1 LKAIALSAR
10 LKDALQKFI
19 VSLKPSE
26 SAILAIV
33 AVLVGLGSGIGVW
46 LFGRLI
52 NLTHEFYF
60 GVIGAEISQFGAWT
74 IVLIPCLGGLVVGLL
89 ARYSIYIHK
98 EKFAGVAEIKRSV
111 ALENGRLRYKR
122 APARIF
128 ASILSI
134 GSGASVGP
142 EDPSV
147 QIGSNFGSM
156 IGQIIQLPPERI
168 RALTAAGAA
177 GGIAAAFNAP
187 IAGVFFAMEVIL
199 GSLGGRAFGFLAL
212 AAVASAVFT
221 QAVLGREPA
230 FHVPHYTYN
239 SLWELPLYFA
249 LGLITGPIA
258 AFYARMIHVMKDRFD
273 KWNVPR
279 LVKPVAAGF
288 ILGVVAIWLPE
299 VLGFGYATIGD
310 VLKGAM
316 PPLLALIGLFVAKL
330 LLTPICLGGGFFG
343 GVFAPAL
350 FIGAMLGAAYGVVVQ
365 ELFPALNL
373 EPSAF
378 ALVGMAAMLAGAIHA
393 PWTAIIVMFEMT
405 GDYHIILPL
414 IFATT
419 ISLVVSQRIE
429 RESVYTIGLARAGIH
444 LDHKPHSA
452 EHK

>member
-1 LKAIALSAR
+1 MAPADR
-10 LKDALQKFI
+10 LKYALQRFI
-19 VSLKPSE
+19 AGLRPSE
-26 SAILAIV
+26 SVVLAV
-33 AVLVGLGSGIGVW
+33 LAVLVGLGSGIGVW

-52 NLTHEFYF
+52 KLTHHFYF
-60 GVIGAEISQFGAWT
+60 EIIGSGISQFGAWT

-98 EKFAGVAEIKRSV
+98 EKFTGVAEIKRSV
-111 ALENGRLRYKR
+111 ALESGRLRYER
-122 APARIF
+122 APARVL

-156 IGQIIQLPPERI
+156 IGQMTGLSPERI

-187 IAGVFFAMEVIL
+187 IAGVFFAMEVVL
-199 GSLGGRAFGFLAL
+199 GSLGGKSFGFLAL
-212 AAVASAVFT
+212 AAFASTVFT

-239 SLWELPLYFA
+239 SMWELPLYFA

-273 KWNVPR
+273 KWRAPQ
-279 LVKPVAAGF
+279 LVKPVTAGF
-288 ILGVVAIWLPE
+288 VLGVVAIWLPD
-299 VLGFGYATIGD
+299 VMGFGYGTIED

-316 PPLLALIGLFVAKL
+316 PSLLILIGLFVAKL
-330 LLTPICLGGGFFG
+330 LLTPLCLGGGFFG

-350 FIGAMLGAAYGVVVQ
+350 FIGSMLGAAYGVVAQ

-378 ALVGMAAMLAGAIHA
+378 SLVGMAAMLAGAIHA

-429 RESVYTIGLARAGIH
+429 RESVYTIGLARAGVH
-444 LDHKPHSA
+444 LDHKPHSTA
-452 EHK
+452 QK